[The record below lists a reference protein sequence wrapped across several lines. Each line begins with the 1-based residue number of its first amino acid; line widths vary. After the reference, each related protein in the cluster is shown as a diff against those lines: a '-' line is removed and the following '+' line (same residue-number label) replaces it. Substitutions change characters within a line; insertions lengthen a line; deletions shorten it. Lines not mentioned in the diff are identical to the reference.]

1 MATNP
6 SILGW
11 GIPWTEEPGGL
22 WSIALKRVG
31 HNSSNLAYT
40 HSLLELYLL
49 IFTNLT
55 EQNPTADENGEVYI
69 MPYMPNT
76 THALNC
82 HLFPRGY

>member
-55 EQNPTADENGEVYI
+55 E
-69 MPYMPNT
+69 
-76 THALNC
+76 
-82 HLFPRGY
+82 